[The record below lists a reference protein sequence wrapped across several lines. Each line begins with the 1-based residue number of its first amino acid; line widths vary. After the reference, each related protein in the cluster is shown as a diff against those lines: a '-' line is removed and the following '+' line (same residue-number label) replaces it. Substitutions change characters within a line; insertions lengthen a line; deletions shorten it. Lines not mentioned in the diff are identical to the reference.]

1 MGGPSGSRGLHPLP
15 TCQNEGY
22 SARPYPSKQTP
33 IMVNTRL
40 PKEILANP
48 AAKPPKL
55 DQWTFLRAGIKPPVC
70 FRKRAVLSP
79 SGPLGHYA

>member
-22 SARPYPSKQTP
+22 SARPYASNQTP
-33 IMVNTRL
+33 IVVNTRL
-40 PKEILANP
+40 PKEILGE
-48 AAKPPKL
+48 PPL
-55 DQWTFLRAGIKPPVC
+55 IALGVDQWTFFGAGIKPPVC